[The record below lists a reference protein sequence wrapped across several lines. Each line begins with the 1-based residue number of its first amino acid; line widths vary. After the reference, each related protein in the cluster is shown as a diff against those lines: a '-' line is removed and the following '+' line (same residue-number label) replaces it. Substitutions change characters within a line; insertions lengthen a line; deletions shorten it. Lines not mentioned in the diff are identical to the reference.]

1 MEVYLYHL
9 YAMLIADK
17 YNVALLSGEVHTCI
31 QAKYIIYMYM
41 YIYIYIYIRVQ
52 YVYSARRTCTCTSI

>member
-41 YIYIYIYIRVQ
+41 YIYIYIY
-52 YVYSARRTCTCTSI
+52 TCTVCVQC